1 MIELA
6 RYCHIIHVYVVIA
19 KLIGLDQLAYV
30 GMQMKG
36 WSWFSGSGP
45 VYMIEARIEGARTTE
60 VAEGP
65 RQGPLDHFQH
75 QISE

>member
-1 MIELA
+1 MSVELA
-6 RYCHIIHVYVVIA
+6 RHCHIIHVYVVIA
-19 KLIGLDQLAYV
+19 KLIGLDQAYV

-36 WSWFSGSGP
+36 RSWFSGSGP
-45 VYMIEARIEGARTTE
+45 VYDRGQGGARTTE

-65 RQGPLDHFQH
+65 RQGPLDHFQD